1 MTINYE
7 NNKICSNCG
16 RLGHEYKYCKDPI
29 TSWGIILV
37 KLCYADDIYTK
48 IKHNKNDVNK
58 SDMIV
63 IKNKVD
69 LVNIRINLNLIQ
81 FLLISRK
88 HSLGYVEFIRGRYKP
103 ENIDGL
109 IYIFQQMM
117 TEEIEKIKNSD
128 FDTLW
133 IDFWNNDLK
142 TQFYKKEYNESK
154 TKFNILKEKK
164 DIELDLKFYVNNIKS
179 HFDMAEWG
187 FPKGRKV
194 KGETDLQC
202 AIREFTEETG
212 LSENDINIL
221 LNIKTIIEDLT
232 GTNGIKYRHIYY
244 LAELKTNNLNIDTHL
259 PLSIE
264 IGNIGFFT
272 FENAMTKIR
281 EYHIERKKIL
291 TNIYTYYINL
301 LLQNNITND
310 PSINDTSINV
320 PNINDTNI
328 NNIAQISNFTFDNIN
343 SITEWKLEN
352 DDIMIE

>member
-1 MTINYE
+1 M
-7 NNKICSNCG
+7 
-16 RLGHEYKYCKDPI
+16 
-29 TSWGIILV
+29 
-37 KLCYADDIYTK
+37 
-48 IKHNKNDVNK
+48 
-58 SDMIV
+58 
-63 IKNKVD
+63 
-69 LVNIRINLNLIQ
+69 
-81 FLLISRK
+81 
-88 HSLGYVEFIRGRYKP
+88 
-103 ENIDGL
+103 
-109 IYIFQQMM
+109 
-117 TEEIEKIKNSD
+117 
-128 FDTLW
+128 
-133 IDFWNNDLK
+133 
-142 TQFYKKEYNESK
+142 
-154 TKFNILKEKK
+154 
-164 DIELDLKFYVNNIKS
+164 DLKFYVNNIKS